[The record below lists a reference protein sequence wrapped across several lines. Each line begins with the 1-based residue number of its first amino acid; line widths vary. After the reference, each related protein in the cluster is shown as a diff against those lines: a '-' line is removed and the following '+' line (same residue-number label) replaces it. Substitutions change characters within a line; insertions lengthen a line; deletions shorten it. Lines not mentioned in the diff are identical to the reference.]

1 MLSTRL
7 AENIR
12 MEYLIMMAVAI
23 SAGAAAVQMG
33 RRKGRNALV
42 WGTLAFLFF
51 PILFVLLF
59 VPGKRKADIA
69 PAISACSA
77 CGGAVS
83 VQATTC
89 PHCGQPQ
96 SQIAV
101 RPWYSIPVELAG
113 TVIVFVAAAW
123 SVWSFVWS
131 FSQTG
136 TLRGLPRC
144 DSTLAK
150 SEVNRAL
157 ANAPIGKV
165 IGISIE
171 SFDAIRSDYADD
183 KIVRCSADV
192 TLNNATKHKV
202 VFSFSARD
210 NGTYWIEAQIVDM

>member
-1 MLSTRL
+1 
-7 AENIR
+7 
-12 MEYLIMMAVAI
+12 
-23 SAGAAAVQMG
+23 MG
-33 RRKGRNALV
+33 RRKGRNALG

-51 PILFVLLF
+51 PILFVLVF

-89 PHCGQPQ
+89 PHCGQPR

-101 RPWYSIPVELAG
+101 RPWYAIPVEVTG

-123 SVWSFVWS
+123 SVWW

-136 TLRGLPRC
+136 SLGGLPQC

-171 SFDAIRSDYADD
+171 SFDAIRSDYTDN
-183 KIVRCSADV
+183 KVVRCSADV

-210 NGTYWIEAQIVDM
+210 NGTYWIEARIVDM

>member
-1 MLSTRL
+1 
-7 AENIR
+7 

-33 RRKGRNALV
+33 RRKGRNAVV

-101 RPWYSIPVELAG
+101 RPWYSIPVEVAG
-113 TVIVFVAAAW
+113 TVIAFVAAAW
-123 SVWSFVWS
+123 SVWW

-136 TLRGLPRC
+136 ALRGLPRC

-150 SEVNRAL
+150 YEANRAL
-157 ANAPIGKV
+157 TNAPAGKV

-171 SFDAIRSDYADD
+171 SFDAIRTDYTDNKD
-183 KIVRCSADV
+183 VRCSAEV

-202 VFSFSARD
+202 LFSFSARE
-210 NGTYWIEAQIVDM
+210 NGTYWIETRIVDW